1 MCSAIRCLWA
11 SKRSWYCEDARARR
25 GSAGSNQEAGSKY
38 RSVASHLILLEKL
51 MRKISK
57 CQIHALAAGAGA
69 CGCGAGAH
77 FLAHP
82 CIGHAILAIVAWG
95 LGIWAYFRAN

>member
-1 MCSAIRCLWA
+1 MKGIEAILVIVKSHVRDGALQA
-11 SKRSWYCEDARARR
+11 PAKRPVIFKSGQRLVTFD
-25 GSAGSNQEAGSKY
+25 
-38 RSVASHLILLEKL
+38 LEEPMKL
-51 MRKISK
+51 RKK
-57 CQIHALAAGAGA
+57 CHALAMGAGA

-95 LGIWAYFRAN
+95 LGVWAYFRAN

>member
-1 MCSAIRCLWA
+1 
-11 SKRSWYCEDARARR
+11 
-25 GSAGSNQEAGSKY
+25 
-38 RSVASHLILLEKL
+38 